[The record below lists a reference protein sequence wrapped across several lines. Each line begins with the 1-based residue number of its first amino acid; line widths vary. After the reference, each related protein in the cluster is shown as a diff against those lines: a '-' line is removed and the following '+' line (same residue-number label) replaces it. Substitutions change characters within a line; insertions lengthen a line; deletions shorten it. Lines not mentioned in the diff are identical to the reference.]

1 MNSVNWASHQGQN
14 MAAGSV
20 VGQQQ
25 IHPQPILSAPMPVPN
40 PFQPISLSH
49 SNAPT
54 PAAASSGIRLPAH
67 SSSMANGNGPGMM
80 SSPQPMAPFRHD
92 NGNNENA
99 KPGDASAG
107 NSPETT
113 TKGGLNNRRQKRLE
127 RNRESARLSRRRR
140 KQYLEVLEERVKN
153 LSVEMDKGRRQHVTE
168 SVDTLLKMKR
178 HALADPSAN
187 LTDVESV
194 SSSLELRVAATFL
207 TQQLSSL
214 SVPPHI
220 KFLLWLSMQNDAFF
234 RGGRAS
240 SERLSAAR
248 IGERVSEELQVK
260 IPRPSLVSLFHSFY

>member
-14 MAAGSV
+14 MVAGSV
-20 VGQQQ
+20 VGQDQV
-25 IHPQPILSAPMPVPN
+25 HPQPILSAPMPVPN
-40 PFQPISLSH
+40 PFQPISH
-49 SNAPT
+49 AHMNAPS
-54 PAAASSGIRLPAH
+54 PATAPSGIRLPAH
-67 SSSMANGNGPGMM
+67 SSSMANGAGSGMTM
-80 SSPQPMAPFRHD
+80 SAPQPMPPYGHD
-92 NGNNENA
+92 SGNNENA
-99 KPGDASAG
+99 KPGDGSAD

-168 SVDTLLKMKR
+168 SVNTLLQMKR

-187 LTDVESV
+187 LTNVENV
-194 SSSLELRVAATFL
+194 SNCPELRVAATFL

-220 KFLLWLSMQNDAFF
+220 KFLLWLSMQNDSFF

-248 IGERVSEELQVK
+248 IGERVSDANHAK
-260 IPRPSLVSLFHSFY
+260 TRFHCLRWSH